1 MVKKVK
7 KFNYKTDLKKQWKKE
22 KEKKNPVVKTD
33 QLKSYWDPK
42 RSMKQNYANLGL
54 SLDPNETFA
63 IPRAKQLL
71 NPEVMSL
78 EEVINLIVR
87 FNLSHNHVKIFNNF

>member
-1 MVKKVK
+1 MVKKVR
-7 KFNYKTDLKKQWKKE
+7 KFNYKKDLKKQWKKE
-22 KEKKNPVVKTD
+22 KEKKNPIIQTD
-33 QLKSYWDPK
+33 QLKSIWNPK
-42 RSMKQNYANLGL
+42 KSMKQNYADLGL

-78 EEVINLIVR
+78 EEVIH
-87 FNLSHNHVKIFNNF
+87 SIFKKNN